1 VARVFH
7 QRRPSRASGHPEGR
21 AGRRRRFIAQ
31 VIVVETTNIE
41 SVPPA
46 ERRHLP
52 DRRPS
57 PPRRERWLPRFAFYS
72 HLWVG
77 VVFTV
82 VLLVISIT
90 GVLLNHKRGLGLMP
104 EVDHTPSGEFTA
116 ALSLDDLAR
125 RALRAVGDS
134 STPELSIY
142 RMDVRPRD
150 GVIKVRLRDRASTE
164 VTLDLVSGAVLAIDA
179 RGDVFLEKL
188 HSGEIFGS
196 QGILLSD
203 AGAIALTLL
212 LITGYWLWLRPRW
225 RR

>member
-1 VARVFH
+1 METVDD
-7 QRRPSRASGHPEGR
+7 
-21 AGRRRRFIAQ
+21 RRRLDRR
-31 VIVVETTNIE
+31 
-41 SVPPA
+41 SVPV
-46 ERRHLP
+46 
-52 DRRPS
+52 
-57 PPRRERWLPRFAFYS
+57 RRERWLPRFAFYS

-77 VVFTV
+77 VIFTV

-90 GVLLNHKRGLGLMP
+90 GILLNHKRGLGLMP
-104 EVDHTPSGEFTA
+104 EVEHTPSGEFSA

-125 RALRAVGDS
+125 RALREVGETASPD
-134 STPELSIY
+134 LAID

-150 GVIKVRLRDRASTE
+150 GIVKVRLRNASSTE
-164 VTLDLVSGAVLAIDA
+164 VTLDLIDGRVLATDA

-196 QGILLSD
+196 RGILLSD